1 MGRCWLFTC
10 CLPAPNSPPF
20 YTLPCYAG
28 TGTLEAIIP
37 RLLCWLPFCW
47 ACQLAAA
54 EGMEGRR
61 KGEVAFLLF
70 VASPV
75 GVAQGCRFVLQQQ
88 VPGTS
93 PPPPTLQRPESATWV
108 PHFGACLCCLSS
120 LAPGEPTSK
129 IKIPVRFRI
138 SSQDPNWCL
147 GEGFFLLNVFSSEE
161 IPLSDVCI
169 PGIWQ
174 RSSLK
179 GSSDRKHKS

>member
-1 MGRCWLFTC
+1 MLVIYL
-10 CLPAPNSPPF
+10 LPPSSKLTSLLHSA
-20 YTLPCYAG
+20 
-28 TGTLEAIIP
+28 
-37 RLLCWLPFCW
+37 LLCWDWDSGSYNSQTSL
-47 ACQLAAA
+47 LA
-54 EGMEGRR
+54 
-61 KGEVAFLLF
+61 AFLLGL
-70 VASPV
+70 PV
-75 GVAQGCRFVLQQQ
+75 GSSRGNGRQEEGRSGFPPVCGQSCRGC
-88 VPGTS
+88 PGL
-93 PPPPTLQRPESATWV
+93 PICPPAAGAWDLAPPPTLQRPESATWV

-179 GSSDRKHKS
+179 GSSDRKS